1 MAARQMSTLALGLI
15 AALCWGFHDICVRFL
30 SQKTPLSACIFIV
43 LLTGLIFHTLLT
55 AVSGEIQTLPMQ
67 AIWLSLAA
75 GVFFVIAT
83 FGLYYAFERGP
94 VRLVAP
100 VIAGYPILSVGL
112 AAVQGT
118 PIAAAQWAAVV
129 AIVVG
134 VAVVAAMSDTSSHDN
149 PPIGPTILFA
159 TISAFGFAGTFAL
172 GQYAADISHEMP
184 TTLVTRVLAV
194 GLTVVILLAFKQP
207 FWPGKRA
214 LPMLITMGVA
224 DGIALYCVLS
234 AGTLPDPQ
242 YAAVTASMFGLL
254 TILLAWVF
262 LKERVTLVQWI
273 GCTVAFCGV
282 GVLAL

>member
-1 MAARQMSTLALGLI
+1 MSTLALGLI

-30 SQKTPLSACIFIV
+30 SQKTPLSACIFTV
-43 LLTGLIFHTLLT
+43 LLTGLVFHSVLMS
-55 AVSGEIQTLPMQ
+55 VSGEIQALPIL
-67 AIWLSLAA
+67 AIWPSLAA
-75 GVFFVIAT
+75 GVFFVVAT
-83 FGLYYAFERGP
+83 FGLYYAFKRGP

-100 VIAGYPILSVGL
+100 MIAGYPVLSVGL
-112 AAVQGT
+112 AAGQGT
-118 PIAAAQWAAVV
+118 PIIAAQWGAVV
-129 AIVVG
+129 AIVSG
-134 VAVVAAMSDTSSHDN
+134 VAVVAAMSDTSSDDN

-184 TTLVTRVLAV
+184 TILVTRVLAV

-214 LPMLITMGVA
+214 LPLLITMGVA

-262 LKERVTLVQWI
+262 LRERMTLVQWI

-282 GVLAL
+282 GVLAV

>member
-1 MAARQMSTLALGLI
+1 MNTLALGLI

-30 SQKTPLSACIFIV
+30 SQKTPISACIFIV
-43 LLTGLIFHTLLT
+43 LLTGLIFHTAFT
-55 AVSGEIQTLPMQ
+55 AVSGEIHTLPMR
-67 AIWLSLAA
+67 AIWPSLGA

-83 FGLYYAFERGP
+83 YGLYYAFKRGP

-112 AAVQGT
+112 AALLGAPT
-118 PIAAAQWAAVV
+118 STTQWGAVV

-134 VAVVAAMSDTSSHDN
+134 VAVVAAMSDSSSDDN
-149 PPIGPTILFA
+149 PPIGLTILFA
-159 TISAFGFAGTFAL
+159 AIAAFGFAGTFAL

-184 TTLVTRVLAV
+184 TTLVTRVLTV
-194 GLTVVILLAFKQP
+194 GLIVLILLIFKQP

-214 LPMLITMGVA
+214 LPLLIAMGVA

-254 TILLAWVF
+254 TIILAWLF
-262 LKERVTLVQWI
+262 LKERMTLLQWI
-273 GCTVAFCGV
+273 GCIVAFCGV
-282 GVLAL
+282 GVLAT